1 MFLSNG
7 PGDPE
12 PLETQV
18 GNIQKLIG
26 KVPIFGIC
34 LGHQLLGLAC
44 GGKTYKLKFGHRGA
58 NHPVI
63 NKLTERVEI
72 TSHNHG
78 FAVDRDSLNPA
89 DVEITHVNLND
100 ETLEGF
106 RHRRH
111 PVFCV
116 QYHPE
121 AAPGPHDSHYLFDDF
136 VKLMADR

>member
-1 MFLSNG
+1 VLNQV
-7 PGDPE
+7 
-12 PLETQV
+12 TQ
-18 GNIQKLIG
+18 
-26 KVPIFGIC
+26 
-34 LGHQLLGLAC
+34 
-44 GGKTYKLKFGHRGA
+44 
-58 NHPVI
+58 
-63 NKLTERVEI
+63 RVEI

-89 DVEITHVNLND
+89 DVELTHVNLND

-121 AAPGPHDSHYLFDDF
+121 ALPGRTILITCSTIS
-136 VKLMADR
+136 